1 MKQLKIAVTT
11 LILILVVGLAGYF
24 LYRHYKKQEP
34 VETYK
39 LELELAQTQGSGGYV
54 PPSFIYLNSDAESVK
69 TGENAFEI
77 TLTIFDE
84 NDTKLVYT
92 HEHPE
97 ENEQNDC
104 FFRCCYDEITSP
116 ETTGELVVGETY
128 FAKVAL
134 KNENLSCESE
144 QISFVFKSTTL
155 HDFTYTLT
163 KN

>member
-11 LILILVVGLAGYF
+11 LILILIVGLAGYF
-24 LYRHYKKQEP
+24 LYRHFKQEP

-39 LELELAQTQGSGGYV
+39 LKLELTQTQGSGGYV
-54 PPSFIYLNSDAESVK
+54 PPSFIYLNSDNESVK

-84 NDTKLVYT
+84 NGTKLVYT

-97 ENEQNDC
+97 ENEQGHC

-116 ETTGELVVGETY
+116 EITGELVVGETY

-134 KNENLSCESE
+134 KNENISCESE
-144 QISFVFKSTTL
+144 KISFVFKSTTL